1 MPLTVSTGDVT
12 VVEKEIK
19 KAFVDAFK
27 KTDDDFLKEAG
38 RAWVTE
44 IDTLLTW
51 GPVSSTFSCFCS
63 TQTMRLE
70 FPLSWVMIMSAII

>member
-38 RAWVTE
+38 RA
-44 IDTLLTW
+44 
-51 GPVSSTFSCFCS
+51 
-63 TQTMRLE
+63 
-70 FPLSWVMIMSAII
+70 